1 MYGGRKPLCAAM
13 SSSASA
19 EKCDENV
26 PAAGGGAGV
35 RGGVEGARAVA
46 TARTQRMPE
55 RVQRGMHGVRL
66 VRGGGRVVS
75 S

>member
-35 RGGVEGARAVA
+35 RGGLGDARAAA

-55 RVQRGMHGVRL
+55 RVQRGTRRVRL
-66 VRGGGRVVS
+66 VRGGGRGGS